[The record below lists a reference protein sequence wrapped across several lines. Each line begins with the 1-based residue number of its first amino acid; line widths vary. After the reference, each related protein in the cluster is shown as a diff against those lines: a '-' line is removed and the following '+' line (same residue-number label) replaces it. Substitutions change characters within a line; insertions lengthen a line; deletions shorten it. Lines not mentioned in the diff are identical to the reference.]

1 MNFFRNGS
9 FNAAAAG
16 AGAAAAAHRLS
27 MCEGGGDVPIYF
39 RQPLMPGSSDFEVNV
54 SRMFCRDRC
63 FSFPYLSVVPGY
75 FGEQAAQLGL
85 DTDQEL
91 DSETT
96 EYVSCSANRLHLIP
110 DIMERHVFECV
121 QVPPSKLTIDY
132 IKEFNQFFFDHKPAH
147 MTTSPFF
154 LDWFDHR
161 YRDKEMSEFIKIVK
175 TSHMVYYGQQ
185 EEMLEFTE
193 GVHDKGLPAGLR
205 GVSDA
210 NYMNFP
216 SYPLADE
223 LVDQIGVRLHVAP
236 YTKLVATN
244 GNIFEFLG
252 FNSEEIK
259 AKVKTGDHHMRYVI
273 FNDQPFWITIYPERP
288 VPKNMALVI
297 KHEIRMGHSRNDI
310 YSGDKIFQL
319 SERDSRKPAKVMAI
333 LKPIFKQISQE
344 LNIQYLLD
352 YKIDVSKFQINL
364 PPEISARVLMS
375 PNLQHCLGLGVVNT
389 ALTATTESEVRK
401 DDTQEKEKAD
411 SLVKAQT
418 LVFDTGTVLCTPAQD
433 VSSSSALSL
442 GENFMAS
449 LHPKNS
455 GILETKSY
463 YGMLPNRVAIDDL
476 RFGSDNKV
484 KLGFRLHRYLDNG
497 ETIPFG
503 WKVDSYV
510 TGLLLCTPMLSSSSP
525 SSSHVGR
532 RGLHHL

>member
-1 MNFFRNGS
+1 
-9 FNAAAAG
+9 
-16 AGAAAAAHRLS
+16 
-27 MCEGGGDVPIYF
+27 
-39 RQPLMPGSSDFEVNV
+39 
-54 SRMFCRDRC
+54 MFCRDRC

-85 DTDQEL
+85 DTEQEL

-96 EYVSCSANRLHLIP
+96 EYVSCSANRLHHIP
-110 DIMERHVFECV
+110 DIMERHVFECT
-121 QVPPSKLTIDY
+121 QVPPSRLSIDY

-154 LDWFDHR
+154 LDWFDLR
-161 YRDKEMSEFIKIVK
+161 YRDKETSEFIKIVQA
-175 TSHMVYYGQQ
+175 THMVYYGQQ
-185 EEMLEFTE
+185 ELLEFTE
-193 GVHDKGLPAGLR
+193 GVHDMGLPAGLR
-205 GVSDA
+205 EVPDA
-210 NYMNFP
+210 NYLNFP
-216 SYPLADE
+216 SYPLAEE
-223 LVDQIGVRLHVAP
+223 LVEKIGVRLHVAP
-236 YTKLVATN
+236 YTKLVAN
-244 GNIFEFLG
+244 NAHMFEFLG
-252 FNSEEIK
+252 FNSDAIK

-273 FNDQPFWITIYPERP
+273 FNDQPFWITLYPERP
-288 VPKNMALVI
+288 MPKNMAIVI
-297 KHEIRMGHSRNDI
+297 KHEIRMGHSRNDLF
-310 YSGDKIFQL
+310 SGDKIFQL

-352 YKIDVSKFQINL
+352 YKTDVSKYQINL

-401 DDTQEKEKAD
+401 DDTQEREKAD

-433 VSSSSALSL
+433 VSSALSL

-497 ETIPFG
+497 ETVPFG

-510 TGLLLCTPMLSSSSP
+510 TGLLLCTPMLSR
-525 SSSHVGR
+525 GGG
-532 RGLHHL
+532 GLHHL